1 MNKDFII
8 GLLYNTAILLSFSM
22 LYDYVWVKN
31 EENKKTYIKIL
42 TGFVLGGIG
51 IILMVTPWTLYPGL
65 VFDTRSIMLSVS
77 GLFFGAIPTII
88 AMLITGI
95 YRIALG
101 GDGMWM
107 GIAVIISSGTIGIL
121 WGKFR
126 ISVIR
131 KNNLKELFL
140 IGLIV
145 HIVMLSC
152 TILLPIENTI
162 NTLKTITI
170 PVIIIYPVVTMVL
183 GSLMVRQYINWNNR
197 KALHLSEQRWQFAL
211 EGSQDGVWD
220 WNLKT
225 NKSFYSGQWKA
236 MLGYTGS
243 EISNTND
250 EWEKRIHPEDR
261 EDVYNNLN
269 KHLRGETQYYVTEHR
284 LLCKDGEYKW
294 FLGRGKIMEWDENQD
309 PVRIIGTQKDISERK
324 LAEINLIESND
335 EYQSLSEEYLSQN
348 EELEISLKR
357 TEKLL
362 KDLEISK
369 EKAEES
375 DRLKS
380 SFLANMS
387 HEIRTPMNA
396 IIGFSELLGGE
407 KREAKAMM
415 YIKHI
420 KSSGKKLLRLI
431 DDIIDISKIESQQ
444 LKIQENSCNI
454 YELLHESVSMYIEN
468 DLYKSKKLNLKYD
481 ISDDYKDIL
490 VKTDPI
496 RLRQIVDNLL
506 SNAIKYTDQGEI
518 YLQLKI
524 DEDAK
529 ELLFLIKDTGIG
541 IRKEDH
547 SKIFN
552 RFMQSDTNRLKD
564 GTGLGLSIS
573 KGLLDLMGG
582 KIWFESELEKG
593 STFYFTLP
601 LKREKF
607 EERKEIVKKEFS
619 QDYNFSDK
627 LIFIAEDDNSSYL
640 LIEEILESTKAK
652 LIHAKNGKELLDL
665 IKKQTPDIILLDI
678 NMPIMD
684 GLTFMKHFKELNL
697 KSVHVIAQT
706 AYAMKAEKEKCFD
719 AGCND
724 YISKPIDPDKLLNK
738 IVKNLKTKGA

>member
-31 EENKKTYIKIL
+31 EENKNIYIKII

-65 VFDTRSIMLSVS
+65 VFDTRSIMLSIS

-95 YRIALG
+95 YRITLG

-152 TILLPIENTI
+152 TILLPKENMI

-225 NKSFYSGQWKA
+225 NKTFYSGQWKA

-261 EDVYNNLN
+261 EEVYENLN
-269 KHLRGETQYYVTEHR
+269 LRGETQYYVTEHR

-294 FLGRGKIMEWDENQD
+294 FLGRGKIMEWDENHN

-324 LAEINLIESND
+324 LAEINLKKSND

-407 KREAKAMM
+407 KGESKTRM

-468 DLYKSKKLNLKYD
+468 DLYKSKKLNLKYN

-496 RLRQIVDNLL
+496 RLRQILDNLL
-506 SNAIKYTDQGEI
+506 SNAIKYTDRGEI
-518 YLQLKI
+518 NLQFNI

-529 ELLFLIKDTGIG
+529 ELLFSIKDTGIG

-607 EERKEIVKKEFS
+607 EERKEIIKKEFS
-619 QDYNFSDK
+619 HDYNFSDK

-640 LIEEILESTKAK
+640 LIEEILDSTKAK
-652 LIHAKNGKELLDL
+652 LVHAKNGKELLDL

-684 GLTFMKHFKELNL
+684 GLTFMKLFKELNL
-697 KSVHVIAQT
+697 NSVHVIAQT

-724 YISKPIDPDKLLNK
+724 YISKPIDPNKLLNK
-738 IVKNLKTKGA
+738 IVKNLK